1 MHQIWVISNR
11 EPEPLNLN
19 AFIDLGLFVL
29 ELENAPQNSEVSV
42 AVVPVSEIAELN
54 AKYRQ
59 IEGPTD
65 VLSFPCDD
73 VTVTMLDGE
82 PLTLGDVIL
91 SPEIAEE
98 NAHELGHTVE
108 EELNLLMVHGVL
120 HLLGYDHIQDEDAE
134 VMQARERSI
143 LEAWSLQS

>member
-108 EELNLLMVHGVL
+108 EELNLLMIHGVL

>member
-42 AVVPVSEIAELN
+42 AVVPVEEIAELN

-73 VTVTMLDGE
+73 VTVAVLDDE

-98 NAHELGHTVE
+98 NARELDHTVE

-120 HLLGYDHIQDEDAE
+120 HLLGYDHIEDEDAE